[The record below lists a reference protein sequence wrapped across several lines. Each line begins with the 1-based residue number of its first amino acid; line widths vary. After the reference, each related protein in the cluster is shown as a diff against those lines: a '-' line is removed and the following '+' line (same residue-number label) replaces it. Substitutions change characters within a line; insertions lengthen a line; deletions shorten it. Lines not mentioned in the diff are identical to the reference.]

1 MAIGYTGRCAFPK
14 GEAQR
19 RIDYLRR
26 TRPDWY
32 PDMHNLTDARPLG
45 RFDAEIA
52 REFGIEAQ
60 CTFNIF
66 LLNKDWLEESR
77 GAVEF
82 VYEVFRTEKLVI
94 TYGNDSIRKPLR
106 EYVGFDLRQNGGS

>member
-1 MAIGYTGRCAFPK
+1 MSIDYTGHCAFPR
-14 GEAQR
+14 GEAQL

-32 PDMHNLTDARPLG
+32 PGMHLLSDANPLG

-60 CTFNIF
+60 CVFNIF
-66 LLNKDWLEESR
+66 LLNKDWWEESHE
-77 GAVEF
+77 AVEF
-82 VYEVFRTEKLVI
+82 IYEVFGTEKLVI
-94 TYGNDSIRKPLR
+94 TYGNDTIRKPLR
-106 EYVGFDLRQNGGS
+106 

>member
-1 MAIGYTGRCAFPK
+1 MSIDYTGHCAFPK

-32 PDMHNLTDARPLG
+32 PDMHHLTDANDLG
-45 RFDAEIA
+45 RFGAEIA

-60 CTFNIF
+60 CVFSIF
-66 LLNKDWLEESR
+66 LLNKDWLEQSR
-77 GAVEF
+77 DAIEF
-82 VYEVFRTEKLVI
+82 VYEVFGTEKLVI
-94 TYGNDSIRKPLR
+94 TYGNDSVRAPLR
-106 EYVGFDLRQNGGS
+106 EYAAMDIG

>member
-1 MAIGYTGRCAFPK
+1 MSIDYTGHCAFPK
-14 GEAQR
+14 GGAQR

-32 PDMHNLTDARPLG
+32 PDMHNLTDAQDLG

-52 REFGIEAQ
+52 REFGIEAL
-60 CTFNIF
+60 CIFNIF

-77 GAVEF
+77 EAVEF
-82 VYEVFRTEKLVI
+82 VYEVFGTEKLVI
-94 TYGNDSIRKPLR
+94 TYGMDSIRAPLR
-106 EYVGFDLRQNGGS
+106 DYPGVAV

>member
-1 MAIGYTGRCAFPK
+1 MSIDYTGHCAFPK

-19 RIDYLRR
+19 RIEHLRKA
-26 TRPDWY
+26 RPDWY
-32 PDMHNLTDARPLG
+32 PGMHNLTDARDLG

-66 LLNKDWLEESR
+66 LLNKDWLESSL

-82 VYEVFRTEKLVI
+82 VYEVFGTEKLVI

-106 EYVGFDLRQNGGS
+106 EYVAMKIGA